1 MQQASLQVLNSPDIP
16 SILIETGY
24 LTNPND
30 ARRLN
35 SAEFRNQMA
44 ASIAKGIMDYFYEI
58 PPEGTLVAWQKASGI
73 APGSYSIKRGDSLS
87 EIAERFRTSVSEL
100 KVINN
105 LRSNIIQIGQ
115 ILMIPSKISFRAS
128 EHVIQRGE
136 TLSEIAEQYRI
147 RLQSLRTANNL
158 SGDRIMVGLSLI
170 HI

>member
-1 MQQASLQVLNSPDIP
+1 
-16 SILIETGY
+16 
-24 LTNPND
+24 
-30 ARRLN
+30 
-35 SAEFRNQMA
+35 MA

-73 APGSYSIKRGDSLS
+73 APGSYSVKRGDSLS

-100 KVINN
+100 KDINN

-115 ILMIPSKISFRAS
+115 ILTIPNKILFQVS

-147 RLQSLRTANNL
+147 KLQSLRTANNL
-158 SGDRIMVGLSLI
+158 SGDRIIVGQVLRIPAS
-170 HI
+170 

>member
-1 MQQASLQVLNSPDIP
+1 MCIRDS
-16 SILIETGY
+16 
-24 LTNPND
+24 ND

-44 ASIAKGIMDYFYEI
+44 ASIAKCIMDYLYEI

-73 APGSYSIKRGDSLS
+73 TPGSYSVKRGDSLS

-158 SGDRIMVGLSLI
+158 SGDRIMVGQVLKIPAS
-170 HI
+170 